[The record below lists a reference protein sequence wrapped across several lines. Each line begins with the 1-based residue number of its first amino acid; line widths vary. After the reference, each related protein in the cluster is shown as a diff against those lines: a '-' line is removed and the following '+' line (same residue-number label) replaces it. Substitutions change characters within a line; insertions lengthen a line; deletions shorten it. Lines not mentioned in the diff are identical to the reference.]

1 MRQPLLYKV
10 YRALRRGWR
19 RMTPETAAALQ
30 AFVASQQAVDGYM
43 NAGGHLDAYYTQF
56 GRVLEAVFS
65 PRKLLH
71 MPIHLT
77 VQSSRTQETVY
88 GRFFDFLEQELTFG
102 MKRSIRTF
110 GLSSRRRQERRND
123 EVKTLEMPRVMTT
136 NAVCCLIAMQH
147 QMGKELDEAHVDW
160 LCQRQHPSGGFYAS
174 DMAPI
179 PDLLSTAVA
188 LFTLRLIGVKAVDA
202 SDFIQVHW
210 LDSGGFAPTLY
221 DDYSD
226 VEYVFYGLL
235 ALGTI

>member
-1 MRQPLLYKV
+1 
-10 YRALRRGWR
+10 
-19 RMTPETAAALQ
+19 MTPETATALQ
-30 AFVASQQAVDGYM
+30 SFVASQQAVDGYM
-43 NAGGHLDAYYTQF
+43 NAGGHVDAYYTQF
-56 GRVLEAVFS
+56 GRVLETVFS

-71 MPIHLT
+71 MPLRLS
-77 VQSSRTQETVY
+77 VQFSRHQETVY

-102 MKRSIRTF
+102 MKR
-110 GLSSRRRQERRND
+110 RNE

-136 NAVCCLIAMQH
+136 NTVCCLIAMQY
-147 QMGKELDEAHVDW
+147 QMGKELDEAHVEW

-174 DMAPI
+174 DLAPI

-188 LFTLRLIGVKAVDA
+188 LFTLRLIGVTVIDA

>member
-1 MRQPLLYKV
+1 
-10 YRALRRGWR
+10 
-19 RMTPETAAALQ
+19 MTPETATALQ
-30 AFVASQQAVDGYM
+30 SFVASQQAVDGYM
-43 NAGGHLDAYYTQF
+43 NAGGHVDAYYTQF
-56 GRVLEAVFS
+56 GRVLETVFS

-71 MPIHLT
+71 MPLRLS
-77 VQSSRTQETVY
+77 VQLGRHQETVY

-102 MKRSIRTF
+102 MKR
-110 GLSSRRRQERRND
+110 RNE
-123 EVKTLEMPRVMTT
+123 EVKSLEMPRVMTT
-136 NAVCCLIAMQH
+136 NTVCCLIAMQY
-147 QMGKELDEAHVDW
+147 QMGKELDEAHVEW

-174 DMAPI
+174 DLAPI

-188 LFTLRLIGVKAVDA
+188 LFTLRLIGVKVIDA

-210 LDSGGFAPTLY
+210 LDSGGFAPTIY

>member
-10 YRALRRGWR
+10 YRVLRRGWL
-19 RMTPETAAALQ
+19 RMTPETATALQ
-30 AFVASQQAVDGYM
+30 SFVASQQAVDGYM
-43 NAGGHLDAYYTQF
+43 NAGGHVDAYYTQF
-56 GRVLEAVFS
+56 GRVLETVFS

-71 MPIHLT
+71 MPLRLT
-77 VQSSRTQETVY
+77 VQSSRHQETVY

-102 MKRSIRTF
+102 MKR
-110 GLSSRRRQERRND
+110 RNE

-136 NAVCCLIAMQH
+136 NTVCCLIAMQY
-147 QMGKELDEAHVDW
+147 QMGKELDEAHVEW

-174 DMAPI
+174 DLAPI

-188 LFTLRLIGVKAVDA
+188 LFTLRLIGVKVIDA

-210 LDSGGFAPTLY
+210 LDSGGFAPTIY